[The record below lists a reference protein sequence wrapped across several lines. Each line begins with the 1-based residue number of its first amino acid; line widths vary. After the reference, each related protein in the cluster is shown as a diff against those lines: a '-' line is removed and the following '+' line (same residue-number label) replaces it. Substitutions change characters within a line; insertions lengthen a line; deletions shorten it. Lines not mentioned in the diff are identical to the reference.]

1 MAEYNFYDSAF
12 SIRDPLTFVQAKFL
26 TDGGNKNFCWS
37 SLKENRQVES
47 SIKKFSDT
55 FAVFKEEKENYPSL
69 CEKQINKTTKKD
81 NSYDSAYPVW
91 WPETDYK
98 RSKCDPLAFPEKKPE
113 TILLSDIC
121 NKTFSWSGGYEENRP
136 IEASMPSERLDA
148 EFSVFNEEND
158 PSLCDKRNSYHIIR
172 SLWDSNIKE
181 TAVGVN
187 KSDIEEKS
195 FNQGFAW
202 SFFPEDGLIGTG
214 IKWNDVSTFNDKV
227 LSSPEKSKDHYNSS
241 SSYDHDIYKHLLELE
256 VKYLSELHLCQIK
269 NLEDPRIHLVDWMIE
284 VCDHFKLFTTTLHIA
299 IYYVDKYLSHKFV
312 EPLQLQLIGITAL
325 LIASKLENGCK
336 TPDISQFAIIT
347 GGLCNRKQIG
357 DMEKSILRAMNFDLQ
372 PPNSFE
378 FLMMFC
384 SICNIAKRISYL
396 AQYICEIA
404 LLYIDVCIQFKP
416 SQIAVA
422 ALVLANYVLQ
432 ETPWSYNLMKFTGYK
447 KSDIKTTVYILAEVF
462 SNIQFSTCKQ
472 VLIKYSSSRYLNVAK
487 ISCPPIL
494 AI

>member
-1 MAEYNFYDSAF
+1 MAEYNSYNSAF
-12 SIRDPLTFVQAKFL
+12 SKPDPLTFVETNFL
-26 TDGGNKNFCWS
+26 TDGCNKSFCSS
-37 SLKENRQVES
+37 SLKENRPAETAMTS
-47 SIKKFSDT
+47 KKFNDG
-55 FAVFKEEKENYPSL
+55 FAVFKGEKENYPIL
-69 CEKQINKTTKKD
+69 CEKQINRMNTQKY
-81 NSYDSAYPVW
+81 NSYDSAYPMW
-91 WPETDYK
+91 GPETVYK
-98 RSKCDPLAFPEKKPE
+98 RSKCDPLAFPEKKLV
-113 TILLSDIC
+113 TALSDIWD
-121 NKTFSWSGGYEENRP
+121 KTFSWSRGYEENRRVD
-136 IEASMPSERLDA
+136 ASITSERLDG
-148 EFSVFNEEND
+148 EFSAFNEEND
-158 PSLCDKRNSYHIIR
+158 PSLCDKRNSYRIIR

-181 TAVGVN
+181 TAVGLN
-187 KSDIEEKS
+187 KSDIEEKK

-214 IKWNDVSTFNDKV
+214 IKWNDVSTFNEKKV

-269 NLEDPRIHLVDWMIE
+269 ILEDPRIHLVDWMIE

-312 EPLQLQLIGITAL
+312 EPLQLQLIGTAAL

-347 GGLCNRKQIG
+347 GGLCNRQQIG
-357 DMEKSILRAMNFDLQ
+357 VMEKSILRAMNFDLQ

-384 SICNIAKRISYL
+384 SICNIAKPISYL

-432 ETPWSYNLMKFTGYK
+432 ETPWPYCLMQFTGYK
-447 KSDIKTTVYILAEVF
+447 
-462 SNIQFSTCKQ
+462 
-472 VLIKYSSSRYLNVAK
+472 SRT
-487 ISCPPIL
+487 
-494 AI
+494 